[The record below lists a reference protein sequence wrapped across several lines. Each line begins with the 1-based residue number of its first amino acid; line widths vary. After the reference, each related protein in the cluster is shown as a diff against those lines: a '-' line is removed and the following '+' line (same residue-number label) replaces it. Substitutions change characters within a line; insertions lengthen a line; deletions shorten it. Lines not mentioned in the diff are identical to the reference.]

1 MVSKFLVRSLLMLA
15 LTFTSFTFASSLT
28 LAPVTSPAVF
38 QNNDLA
44 EADKLSQE
52 IIRLYDETKYEEA
65 LTLAKRALK
74 IREKLLAPNARLL
87 ADTYNTLALLYI
99 AALRFGDAES
109 PLKSSLAIYEK
120 DAAANALMIGKTLD
134 NLALVRYAKRDP
146 KKAEEFYL
154 RALATKEKTLGPD
167 HDETI
172 NTINYLADF
181 YRREREYVKAN
192 AMLQRVITAKE
203 KKLGASHH
211 EIGKLLELQAC
222 LLHKSNQNS
231 EAEKVEARANHILYR
246 DSAVKP
252 EPVALSNDAF
262 MCKLV
267 TNPRPDYVS
276 VARGRRFPSP
286 VKLAVEI
293 ETDEAGN
300 VTTTRFIG
308 YDPAFKSIVEKAA
321 RNAKLRPTIV
331 DGRAVKVKGVI
342 THEFFTMTTTV
353 LVPATVGGR
362 P

>member
-1 MVSKFLVRSLLMLA
+1 MVSKFLVRSVVMLA
-15 LTFTSFTFASSLT
+15 LTFTSFAFASSLT
-28 LAPVTSPAVF
+28 LAHLPRPTVS

-44 EADKLSQE
+44 KADKLSQE
-52 IIRLYDETKYEEA
+52 IIRLYDEAKYEEA
-65 LTLAKRALK
+65 IPLAKRALK
-74 IREKLLAPNARLL
+74 IREKLLPPNARIL

-99 AALRFGDAES
+99 AGLRFGDAES

-154 RALATKEKTLGPD
+154 RAIAVKEKALGPD

-172 NTINYLADF
+172 NTLNYLADF
-181 YRREREYVKAN
+181 YRRERDYLKAN
-192 AMLQRVITAKE
+192 AMLQRVITARE
-203 KKLGASHH
+203 KKLGESHL

-231 EAEKVEARANHILYR
+231 EAEKVEARANNILYR
-246 DSAVKP
+246 DSAAKP
-252 EPVALSNDAF
+252 EPVVLSNAAF

-267 TNPRPDYVS
+267 TNPRPDYAS
-276 VARGRRFPSP
+276 VARGRLFPSP

-300 VTTTRFIG
+300 VKTTRFIG
-308 YDPAFKSIVEKAA
+308 YDPAFKSVVEKAA
-321 RNAKLRPTIV
+321 LGAKLRPTIV

-342 THEFFTMTTTV
+342 AHEFFTMTRTV
-353 LVPATVGGR
+353 LVPVGGR